1 VERQFPYVIEI
12 ALAPLKYRDVS
23 KAGYVEFMVAL
34 MILLQLTE
42 ERNISKA
49 ISTPTGG

>member
-1 VERQFPYVIEI
+1 MKENQAMLNLV
-12 ALAPLKYRDVS
+12 
-23 KAGYVEFMVAL
+23 VAL

-49 ISTPTGG
+49 ISTSTGG